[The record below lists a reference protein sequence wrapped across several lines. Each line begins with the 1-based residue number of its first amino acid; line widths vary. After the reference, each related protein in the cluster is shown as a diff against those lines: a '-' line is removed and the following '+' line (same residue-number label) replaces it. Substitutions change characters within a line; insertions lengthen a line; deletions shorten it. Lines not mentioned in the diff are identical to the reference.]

1 MARRRQ
7 LRLLMARVLRYRNV
21 ILGVVALAAV
31 LAAGYFLYTATSRA
45 QAKDVQPIS
54 FSHRVM
60 VQKGIPCL
68 YCHADARRSPAAGM
82 PSVQKC
88 MGCHLV
94 IARSNPEVKK
104 LAEYWQKGEPV
115 PWVRINQLPRFVY
128 FSHQAHLS
136 AGLTWKSCS
145 RLSRWTWD
153 GASIVTSSSH
163 RRRGSRTVSLA
174 ISRSAACLTRSIGE
188 DS

>member
-1 MARRRQ
+1 
-7 LRLLMARVLRYRNV
+7 MARVLRYRNV
-21 ILGVVALAAV
+21 ILGLVALAAV
-31 LAAGYFLYTATSRA
+31 LAAGYFLFTATSRA

-104 LAEYWQKGEPV
+104 LTEYWQKGEPV

-136 AGLTWKSCS
+136 AGLNCERCHGDVAHMEVLQPVVKMDMGWCINCHKQQPQAK
-145 RLSRWTWD
+145 RLTD
-153 GASIVTSSSH
+153 CITCH
-163 RRRGSRTVSLA
+163 Q
-174 ISRSAACLTRSIGE
+174 
-188 DS
+188 